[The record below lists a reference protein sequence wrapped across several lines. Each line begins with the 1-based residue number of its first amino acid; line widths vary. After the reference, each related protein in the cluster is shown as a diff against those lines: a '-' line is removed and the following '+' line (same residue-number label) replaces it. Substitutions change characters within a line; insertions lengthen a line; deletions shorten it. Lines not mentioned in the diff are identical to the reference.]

1 MELGEPAPDGLPDPK
16 KGMRDGKRREFGN
29 EQE

>member
-16 KGMRDGKRREFGN
+16 KGMMDGKRRESGGN
-29 EQE
+29 E